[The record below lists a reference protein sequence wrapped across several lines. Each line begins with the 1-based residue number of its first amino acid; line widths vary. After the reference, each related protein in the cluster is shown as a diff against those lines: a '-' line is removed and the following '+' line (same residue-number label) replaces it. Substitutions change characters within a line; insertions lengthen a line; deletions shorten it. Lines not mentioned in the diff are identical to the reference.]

1 MEPDMTSQDRPR
13 TDPIAAHAYTLPVV
27 REVPIGSSSPA
38 SEQHGLAQPVGYA
51 ADAHAW

>member
-1 MEPDMTSQDRPR
+1 MTNHDRSR

-27 REVPIGSSSPA
+27 RELPIGASSLPA
-38 SEQHGLAQPVGYA
+38 AAEPHDPAQPVVYA

>member
-1 MEPDMTSQDRPR
+1 MIHNDRPR

-27 REVPIGSSSPA
+27 REVPVGAGPPSAAPA
-38 SEQHGLAQPVGYA
+38 PHGVGQPLVYA

>member
-1 MEPDMTSQDRPR
+1 MTADTRRR

-27 REVPIGSSSPA
+27 REILVSAAAPPA
-38 SEQHGLAQPVGYA
+38 SGSPQGAEQPIAYA

>member
-1 MEPDMTSQDRPR
+1 MPLDLPR

-27 REVPIGSSSPA
+27 REVPVGNASPPA
-38 SEQHGLAQPVGYA
+38 SAESHGIAQPLVYA

>member
-1 MEPDMTSQDRPR
+1 MTLHDRAR

-27 REVPIGSSSPA
+27 REVPIAGNSPSASSDP
-38 SEQHGLAQPVGYA
+38 HGVARPLAYA

>member
-1 MEPDMTSQDRPR
+1 MTHRDRPR

-27 REVPIGSSSPA
+27 REVPIAAGPA
-38 SEQHGLAQPVGYA
+38 STPRDDLRGVGQPLVYA

>member
-1 MEPDMTSQDRPR
+1 MTHNDRPR

-27 REVPIGSSSPA
+27 REVPIAAGSA
-38 SEQHGLAQPVGYA
+38 SASHDPHGGRQPLGYA